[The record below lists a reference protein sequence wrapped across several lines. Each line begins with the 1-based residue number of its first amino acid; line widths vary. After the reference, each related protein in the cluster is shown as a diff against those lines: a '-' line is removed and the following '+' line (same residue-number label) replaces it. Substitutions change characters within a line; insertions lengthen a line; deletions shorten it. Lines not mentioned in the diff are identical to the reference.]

1 MMLSIVKDYLK
12 LWICSYLFLLVF
24 PFPLDMIIPTE
35 AIAHR
40 FDPLSKL
47 VGQLF
52 FGLENVLRP
61 EMTGSGDTQ
70 MDWLNIVSIALL
82 STLISIILVFIGYI
96 RRNIDSIL
104 NFIRVYLRF
113 YLGLFLIF
121 YGIAK
126 LYVNGQ
132 FGQIELYHLDSTFG
146 NKSPMGLLWTFM
158 AYSREYTLFIGVMET
173 LAGVLLLYKRSS
185 LIGALMGFAIMLNVF
200 LLNMFYDVPVKIFS
214 FHLLLCAFIII
225 SPAIKKIFL
234 FLTGENAQPVALS
247 YIKIG
252 NKSVTIVFTVLKTIL
267 VVVLVGLDFFS
278 FNEEMEQP
286 ADYLDGVYR
295 IESIEYSNDS
305 IPALKWEKIMFNSLY
320 GSVTD
325 YSGTRNQLELQID
338 TTKKIVNFN
347 FRLDSTLMSFN
358 YELYAGDSVKFTNI
372 QEADTIRVFT
382 KRLQKDDFLL
392 MNRGFHWVSEYPI
405 NR

>member
-12 LWICSYLFLLVF
+12 LWICSYVFLLVF

-40 FDPLSKL
+40 FDALSKL

-158 AYSREYTLFIGVMET
+158 AYSREYTLFIGVIET

-185 LIGALMGFAIMLNVF
+185 LIGGLMGFAIMLNVF

-225 SPAIKKIFL
+225 SPGIKKILL

-247 YIKIG
+247 FIEIG

-392 MNRGFHWVSEYPI
+392 MNRGFHWVSEYPL

>member
-1 MMLSIVKDYLK
+1 
-12 LWICSYLFLLVF
+12 
-24 PFPLDMIIPTE
+24 MIIPTE

-40 FDPLSKL
+40 FDALSKL

-82 STLISIILVFIGYI
+82 STLISIILVFIGYM

-158 AYSREYTLFIGVMET
+158 AYSREYTLFIGVIET

-185 LIGALMGFAIMLNVF
+185 LIGGLMGFAIMLNVF

-225 SPAIKKIFL
+225 SPGIKKILL

-247 YIKIG
+247 FIEIG

-392 MNRGFHWVSEYPI
+392 MNRGFHWVSEYPL

>member
-1 MMLSIVKDYLK
+1 MLSIVKDYLK
-12 LWICSYLFLLVF
+12 LWICSYVFLLVF

-40 FDPLSKL
+40 FDALSKL

-158 AYSREYTLFIGVMET
+158 AYSREYTLFIGVIET

-185 LIGALMGFAIMLNVF
+185 LIGGLMGFAIMLNVF

-225 SPAIKKIFL
+225 SPGIKKILL

-247 YIKIG
+247 FIEIG

-392 MNRGFHWVSEYPI
+392 MNRGFHWVSEYPL

>member
-1 MMLSIVKDYLK
+1 
-12 LWICSYLFLLVF
+12 
-24 PFPLDMIIPTE
+24 MIIPTE

-40 FDPLSKL
+40 FDALSKL

-158 AYSREYTLFIGVMET
+158 AYSREYTLFIGVIET

-185 LIGALMGFAIMLNVF
+185 LIGGLMGFAIMLNVF

-225 SPAIKKIFL
+225 SPGIKKILL

-247 YIKIG
+247 FIEIG

-392 MNRGFHWVSEYPI
+392 MNRGFHWVSEYPL

>member
-1 MMLSIVKDYLK
+1 MFSFMKDCFK
-12 LWICSYLFLLVF
+12 VWICSYAFLLVF
-24 PFPLDMIIPTE
+24 PFPLDMIIPAE
-35 AIAHR
+35 MIAHR

-47 VGQLF
+47 VGQIL
-52 FGLENVLRP
+52 FGLDNVVRP

-70 MDWLNIVSIALL
+70 MDWLNVVSIALL
-82 STLISIILVFIGYI
+82 STLISIILIFIRYV
-96 RRNIDSIL
+96 RNNLDAIM

-158 AYSREYTLFIGVMET
+158 AYSREYTLFIGVAET

-185 LIGALMGFAIMLNVF
+185 LIGGIMGFAIMLNVF

-214 FHLLLCAFIII
+214 FHLLLSAFIII
-225 SPAIKKIFL
+225 SPAVKNILL
-234 FLTGENAQPVALS
+234 FLTGGNAQPVSLS
-247 YIKIG
+247 YIEFG
-252 NKSVTIVFTVLKTIL
+252 NKTVEIVFTVLKTLL
-267 VVVLVGLDFFS
+267 VVVLVSLDFFS
-278 FNEEMEQP
+278 FNEEMKEP
-286 ADYLDGVYR
+286 ADYLNGVYR

-305 IPALKWEKIMFNSLY
+305 IPVLKWEKMLINSLY

-338 TTKKIVNFN
+338 TTKRTIDFN
-347 FRLDSTLMSFN
+347 FRLDSTSISFN
-358 YELYAGDSVKFTNI
+358 YDLYAEDSVRFTNI
-372 QEADTIRVFT
+372 QQADTIRILT
-382 KRLQKDDFLL
+382 KRLGKEDFLL
-392 MNRGFHWVSEYPI
+392 MNRGFHWVSEYPL

>member
-1 MMLSIVKDYLK
+1 MLSIVKDYLK
-12 LWICSYLFLLVF
+12 LWICSYVFLLVF

-40 FDPLSKL
+40 FDALSKL

-126 LYVNGQ
+126 LYVDGQ

-158 AYSREYTLFIGVMET
+158 AYSREYTLFIGVIET

-185 LIGALMGFAIMLNVF
+185 LIGGLMGFAIMLNVF

-225 SPAIKKIFL
+225 SPGIKKILL

-247 YIKIG
+247 FIEIG

-392 MNRGFHWVSEYPI
+392 MNRGFHWVSEYPL

>member
-12 LWICSYLFLLVF
+12 LWICSYVFLLVF

-40 FDPLSKL
+40 FDALSKL

-126 LYVNGQ
+126 LYLNGQ

-158 AYSREYTLFIGVMET
+158 AYSREYTLFIGVIET

-185 LIGALMGFAIMLNVF
+185 LIGGLMGFAIMLNVF

-225 SPAIKKIFL
+225 SPGIKKILL

-247 YIKIG
+247 FIEIG
-252 NKSVTIVFTVLKTIL
+252 NKSVTIVFTVLKSIL

-358 YELYAGDSVKFTNI
+358 YELYAGDSVEFTNI

-392 MNRGFHWVSEYPI
+392 MNRGFHWVSEYPL

>member
-1 MMLSIVKDYLK
+1 MLSIVKDYLK
-12 LWICSYLFLLVF
+12 LWICSYVFLLVF
-24 PFPLDMIIPTE
+24 PFPLDMIIPTQ

-158 AYSREYTLFIGVMET
+158 AYSREYTLFIGVIET

-185 LIGALMGFAIMLNVF
+185 LIGGLMGFAIMLNVF

-225 SPAIKKIFL
+225 SPAIKKILL

-247 YIKIG
+247 FIKIG

-325 YSGTRNQLELQID
+325 YSGARNQLELQFD

-347 FRLDSTLMSFN
+347 FRLDSTSMSFN
-358 YELYAGDSVKFTNI
+358 YELYAVDSVKFTNI

-392 MNRGFHWVSEYPI
+392 MNRGFHWVSEYPL

>member
-12 LWICSYLFLLVF
+12 LWICSYFFLLVF

-40 FDPLSKL
+40 FDPLSKI
-47 VGQLF
+47 VGQIF

-70 MDWLNIVSIALL
+70 MDWLNVVSIALL
-82 STLISIILVFIGYI
+82 STLISIILIFIGYV

-104 NFIRVYLRF
+104 NFIRIYLRF

-185 LIGALMGFAIMLNVF
+185 LIGGLMGFAVMLNVF

-225 SPAIKKIFL
+225 SPSIKKLLL
-234 FLTGENAQPVALS
+234 FLTGQNPQPVALS
-247 YIKIG
+247 FIDFG
-252 NKSVTIVFTVLKTIL
+252 NKSVAIVFTVLKTIL

-278 FNEEMEQP
+278 FNEDMEQP
-286 ADYLDGVYR
+286 ADYLNGVFR

-305 IPALKWEKIMFNSLY
+305 IPALKWEKILINSLY

-325 YSGTRNQLELQID
+325 YSGTRNQLELEID
-338 TTKKIVNFN
+338 TTKKLVNFN
-347 FRLDSTLMSFN
+347 FRLDSTSMSFN
-358 YELYAGDSVKFTNI
+358 YELYASDSVKFTNI
-372 QEADTIRVFT
+372 QEADTIRIFT

-392 MNRGFHWVSEYPI
+392 MNRGFHWVSEYPL

>member
-1 MMLSIVKDYLK
+1 
-12 LWICSYLFLLVF
+12 
-24 PFPLDMIIPTE
+24 MIIPTE

-40 FDPLSKL
+40 FDALSKL

-126 LYVNGQ
+126 LYVDGQ

-158 AYSREYTLFIGVMET
+158 AYSREYTLFIGVIET

-185 LIGALMGFAIMLNVF
+185 LIGGLMGFAIMLNVF

-225 SPAIKKIFL
+225 SPGIKKILL

-247 YIKIG
+247 FIEIG

-392 MNRGFHWVSEYPI
+392 MNRGFHWVSEYPL

>member
-1 MMLSIVKDYLK
+1 MFSFVKDYFK
-12 LWICSYLFLLVF
+12 VWICSYAFLLVF
-24 PFPLDMIIPTE
+24 PFPLDMIISTQ
-35 AIAHR
+35 AIMHR
-40 FDPLSKL
+40 FDPLSKV
-47 VGQLF
+47 VGQIF
-52 FGLENVLRP
+52 FGLENVVRP

-82 STLISIILVFIGYI
+82 STLISIILIFIRYV
-96 RRNIDSIL
+96 RKNLDAIL

-113 YLGLFLIF
+113 YLALFLIF

-185 LIGALMGFAIMLNVF
+185 LIGGLMGFAIMLNVF

-214 FHLLLCAFIII
+214 FHLLLCGLIII
-225 SPAIKKIFL
+225 LPAIKNIL
-234 FLTGENAQPVALS
+234 VFLTGGNAQPVTLS
-247 YIKIG
+247 AIEFG
-252 NKSVTIVFTVLKTIL
+252 NKKVTIVFNTLKTLL
-267 VVVLVGLDFFS
+267 VVVLVSLDFFS
-278 FNEEMEQP
+278 FNDEMEEP
-286 ADYLDGVYR
+286 ADYLNGVYR

-305 IPALKWEKIMFNSLY
+305 IPVLKWEKMLFNSLY

-325 YSGTRNQLELQID
+325 YSGTRNQLDLQID
-338 TTKKIVNFN
+338 TTKKIVDFN
-347 FRLDSTLMSFN
+347 FRLDSTSMSFN

-372 QEADTIRVFT
+372 QDVDTIRIFT

-392 MNRGFHWVSEYPI
+392 MSRGFHWVSDYPL

>member
-1 MMLSIVKDYLK
+1 MLSIVKDYLK
-12 LWICSYLFLLVF
+12 LWICSYVFLLVF

-40 FDPLSKL
+40 FDALSKL

-126 LYVNGQ
+126 LYLNGQ

-158 AYSREYTLFIGVMET
+158 AYSREYTLFIGVIET

-185 LIGALMGFAIMLNVF
+185 LIGGLMGFAIMLNVF

-225 SPAIKKIFL
+225 SPGIKKILL

-247 YIKIG
+247 FIEIG
-252 NKSVTIVFTVLKTIL
+252 NKSVTIVFTVLKSIL

-358 YELYAGDSVKFTNI
+358 YELYAGDSVEFTNI

-392 MNRGFHWVSEYPI
+392 MNRGFHWVSEYPL

>member
-1 MMLSIVKDYLK
+1 MFSFVKDYFK
-12 LWICSYLFLLVF
+12 VWICTYAFLLVF
-24 PFPLDMIIPTE
+24 PFPLDMIIPTQ

-40 FDPLSKL
+40 FDPLSNL
-47 VGQLF
+47 LGRVL
-52 FGLENVLRP
+52 FGLENVVRP

-82 STLISIILVFIGYI
+82 STLISIILIFIRYVRKNLDAI
-96 RRNIDSIL
+96 F

-113 YLGLFLIF
+113 YLALFLIF

-158 AYSREYTLFIGVMET
+158 AYSREYTLFIGVAET

-185 LIGALMGFAIMLNVF
+185 LIGGIMGFAIMLNVF

-214 FHLLLCAFIII
+214 FHLLLSAFIII
-225 SPAIKKIFL
+225 SPAVKNILL
-234 FLTGENAQPVALS
+234 FLTGGNAQPVSLS
-247 YIKIG
+247 YIEFG
-252 NKSVTIVFTVLKTIL
+252 NKTVQIVFTVLKTLL

-278 FNEEMEQP
+278 FNEEMKEP
-286 ADYLDGVYR
+286 ADYLNGVYR

-305 IPALKWEKIMFNSLY
+305 IPVLKWEKMLINSLY

-338 TTKKIVNFN
+338 TTKRTIDFN
-347 FRLDSTLMSFN
+347 FRLDSTSITFN
-358 YELYAGDSVKFTNI
+358 YDLYAEDSVRFTNI
-372 QEADTIRVFT
+372 QQADTIRIFT
-382 KRLQKDDFLL
+382 KRLGEEDFLL
-392 MNRGFHWVSEYPI
+392 MNRGFHWVSEYPL